1 MLPSTTNH
9 GGGDMALVDKRAV
22 QVADLE
28 VMLARSLDSR
38 LTDVEV
44 AVDAGGGGGGGGAP
58 TTSQY
63 VTLATDATLTNE
75 RVLTAGAGITLTDAG
90 AGSTVTVSVTAGS
103 IGPTEL
109 AATAVAA
116 GSYTTADITVDAD
129 GRITAAANGA
139 GGSGLSQAQVLAR
152 GLGS

>member
-1 MLPSTTNH
+1 MP
-9 GGGDMALVDKRAV
+9 LVDKRAA
-22 QVADLE
+22 QVLALE
-28 VMLARSLDSR
+28 VMQVRSIDDR
-38 LTDVEV
+38 LVDVEV

-75 RVLTAGAGITLTDAG
+75 RVLTGSATVSVTDAG
-90 AGSTVTVSVTAGS
+90 AGSTVTLAVPAGS

-109 AATAVAA
+109 AATSVAA

-129 GRITAAANGA
+129 GRITAAANGS
-139 GGSGLSQAQVLAR
+139 GGGGLSQAQVLAR
-152 GLGS
+152 GLGA